1 MCPFFTNWVVLVH
14 VFVVDAPF
22 LFRAFW
28 NIIKHFIDPVT
39 KELVR
44 FVTGDDQKQ
53 LFRDMISEGE
63 ASDFHY
69 NGAQNTD
76 DVDMKKYFYDT
87 PFDHAY
93 GEK

>member
-1 MCPFFTNWVVLVH
+1 
-14 VFVVDAPF
+14 
-22 LFRAFW
+22 
-28 NIIKHFIDPVT
+28 
-39 KELVR
+39 
-44 FVTGDDQKQ
+44 
-53 LFRDMISEGE
+53 MISEDQ
-63 ASDFHY
+63 ASSFHY